1 MAIRNEGV
9 RVYII
14 TLHLIING
22 WASLKEM
29 RFYYKEYI
37 L

>member
-14 TLHLIING
+14 TLHLIINR
-22 WASLKEM
+22 WASLKKIGV
-29 RFYYKEYI
+29 YYKEYI